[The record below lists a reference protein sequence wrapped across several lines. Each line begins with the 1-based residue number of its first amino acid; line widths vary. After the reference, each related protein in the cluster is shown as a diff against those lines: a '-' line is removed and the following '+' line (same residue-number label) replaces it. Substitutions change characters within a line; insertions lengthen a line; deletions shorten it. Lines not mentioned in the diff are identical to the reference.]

1 MLRTS
6 EVLLR
11 LALREGWGEGT
22 RSGGFVRCCCVEAG
36 AGNSP
41 RRASHFLCLAKESNQ
56 RKATPLRATLRFAT
70 GNLRC
75 SLFAG
80 SAQTRFAQ
88 TRAALIREKLRSSAR
103 AEGIWVGPLL
113 RSATNGLAARGL
125 GQVHANVYER
135 EHEHEYEYEYV
146 HVRLHLHLH
155 VHVHVRVRVREC
167 QRERGPRTHADLHAT
182 QGRAMARWSSNPLW
196 PRRGAELFADQGRA
210 CLSEASLRG
219 PREERAPQ
227 VARSEAQGRGQ
238 WGRLSLVTFF
248 GETKKVTR
256 PPGRNPGPGLKPTAR
271 FEIDRPVPPP
281 QLSPRRGGSKTGAG
295 A

>member
-1 MLRTS
+1 MST
-6 EVLLR
+6 
-11 LALREGWGEGT
+11 ALGPL
-22 RSGGFVRCCCVEAG
+22 FVPCAWFEAG

-103 AEGIWVGPLL
+103 AEGIWDGPSL

-125 GQVHANVYER
+125 EQVRANTYELEQEQEQEQ
-135 EHEHEYEYEYV
+135 EHVYEYEYV
-146 HVRLHLHLH
+146 HGHGPAR
-155 VHVHVRVRVREC
+155 VRVRVRAC
-167 QRERGPRTHADLHAT
+167 QRERGPRAHANLHST
-182 QGRAMARWSSNPLW
+182 QGRAMARWTPSPLW
-196 PRRGAELFADQGRA
+196 PRRGAQLFADKGPRVF
-210 CLSEASLRG
+210 EPKASLRG
-219 PREERAPQ
+219 PREKRAPQ

-256 PPGRNPGPGLKPTAR
+256 PPGRIPGSCLTTSTPPKQANEHPSPGRDRARRNPEVT
-271 FEIDRPVPPP
+271 
-281 QLSPRRGGSKTGAG
+281 Q
-295 A
+295 